1 MTKIDVYKPTRILSA
16 ANASEITLWVRQV
29 LDAEARHLLLDL
41 GNVMFMDSSG
51 LGSLVAARRIA
62 LEQGATFA
70 LCSVHGQTRMLLDM
84 ANVES
89 LFLIFGTLKEYQV
102 HLEANGLSTE
112 SQRRHQP
119 CG

>member
-1 MTKIDVYKPTRILSA
+1 MTKINVYKPTRILSA
-16 ANASEITLWVRQV
+16 ANASEITLWARQV
-29 LDAEARHLLLDL
+29 LDAEARHLLIDL

-62 LEQGATFA
+62 LEHGANFA
-70 LCSVHGQTRMLLDM
+70 LCSVTGQARMLLDM

-89 LFLIFGTLKEYQV
+89 LFLIFGTLKEYQA
-102 HLEANGLSTE
+102 HLETNDPSTE
-112 SQRRHQP
+112 SQKRHQP